1 MGLKD
6 LSETGTLLA
15 TPIRCLRTGMILN
28 QPLRSTTGTLL
39 AAKGHEVSPA
49 LVKTVRNFVE
59 NGTVNGTVLVT
70 VGTGETWVSKAA
82 AR

>member
-1 MGLKD
+1 
-6 LSETGTLLA
+6 
-15 TPIRCLRTGMILN
+15 MILN

-39 AAKGHEVSPA
+39 ATKGHEVSHA
-49 LVKTVRNFVE
+49 LVKAIRNCVE